1 MIPEQIY
8 ADDHLGEIYVLIK
21 LHKGGGNYPL
31 GHRVDEQPIVSLR
44 RSRIIYSF
52 FPGLLEMS
60 NLAIARNYVDD
71 PCHSAL
77 VNIVLTYFTH
87 SPQSIARHTNPLWF
101 GIR

>member
-1 MIPEQIY
+1 MYRITQVKFT
-8 ADDHLGEIYVLIK
+8 LLIK
-21 LHKGGGNYPL
+21 LHQSGGSYRL
-31 GHRVDEQPIVSLR
+31 GHRVDTKQVVFLQ

-52 FPGLLEMS
+52 VPGLLEMY

-77 VNIVLTYFTH
+77 VNIALTHFTH
-87 SPQSIARHTNPLWF
+87 SLQSLARHTNPLRF